1 MAISDADLSNEI
13 TTDPLGLGYA
23 GAGAQA
29 IHQKM
34 TKEGSASTQTW
45 IVSPTPKPIGKGKFL
60 QQISSIEENAFFKR
74 TRNSGSLIGDAMDF
88 KLSETSGIDMSFPDT
103 RNFVMALTATDDI
116 PKLDAPLKAASRDA
130 ILRLGEVLQSRAQE
144 LWGENPTIEQIKG
157 VL

>member
-1 MAISDADLSNEI
+1 MISNAALLSEI
-13 TTDPLGLGYA
+13 TNDPLGLGYS

-34 TKEGSASTQTW
+34 TKEGSASIQTW
-45 IVSPTPKPIGKGKFL
+45 IVSSTPKPIGKGKFL
-60 QQISSIEENAFFKR
+60 QQIGTIEENAYFRR
-74 TRNSGSLIGDAMDF
+74 TRASGSLIGDALDF
-88 KLSETSGIDMSFPDT
+88 QLSETQDIDMSFPGT
-103 RNFVMALTATDDI
+103 RNFVMTLTAADDI